1 VKSTG
6 FSLSGS
12 YLGVYGIEV
21 AGSDISYSNGAY
33 LAVWRC
39 YVHDHPAGQGIGAA
53 GNNSHVS
60 NVSCCFN
67 VVHTTSRDNV
77 WATSNIS
84 FYHFTN
90 AIGSQNHD
98 WVNGYD
104 NLVVGNITHHG
115 SQGPG
120 TPQSDGNG
128 IIIDDMQCLQNY
140 GSDHSGINYR
150 GNWLVMGNLAVAN
163 GPTAGAGVH
172 CFQTDFVEM
181 CFNTA
186 AANNSVAMDM
196 NAGAGQGVRG
206 DIYANLTW
214 QTNWWDG
221 YLWSGA
227 SEANVFLAG
236 SANPSGRGQL
246 SGSRNRSGEGGAYF
260 KINSPTLY
268 PDLTTA
274 EQWRPDGGSGAVERY
289 TLTQAQYDKW
299 SVFPDLLGTPRPAN
313 RSWACGALEA

>member
-1 VKSTG
+1 MGDVVWAPMLAVDKRGTGTQDVAANGNDANPGTSGSRKRTVQAAINALGSGGGIVYVADGSYNFSGLSRNNGTNTAWVLVKAENRWGAKSSG

-21 AGSDISYSNGAY
+21 AGSDISFSNGAF

-60 NVSCCFN
+60 NVSCCYN
-67 VVHTTSRDNV
+67 LVHTTSRDNV

-90 AIGSQNHD
+90 SVGSQNHD

-140 GSDHSGINYR
+140 GSDHSGVNYQ

-163 GPTAGAGVH
+163 GPAAGAGVH

-196 NAGAGQGVRG
+196 NAGAGQGVLG
-206 DIYANLTW
+206 ALFANLTW
-214 QTNWWDG
+214 QQNWWDG
-221 YLWSGA
+221 
-227 SEANVFLAG
+227 
-236 SANPSGRGQL
+236 
-246 SGSRNRSGEGGAYF
+246 
-260 KINSPTLY
+260 
-268 PDLTTA
+268 
-274 EQWRPDGGSGAVERY
+274 
-289 TLTQAQYDKW
+289 
-299 SVFPDLLGTPRPAN
+299 
-313 RSWACGALEA
+313 